1 LGNRKFEAWKYNAH
15 VAAKMPARAH
25 RKSPPQF
32 LALVVS
38 FWTVGI
44 VIILFLA
51 GWVIQRTIV
60 QHKPFFVAA
69 PLGGRFT
76 QLQAKSIDFVSGAVL
91 VPLFMAVAT
100 FCWFHVSR
108 TIAFDE
114 RDEAKQQPVSLQALV
129 DLATTDTGSY
139 NLFKLRTLATVRRPR
154 FSLFGVLVLLA
165 AISSTLLS
173 NVIAYEAYHSPRT
186 PRNVAMKLLNW
197 NWRLRRTDFEPNVH
211 LMNVLNR
218 LSYQNASTLLD
229 EDGAYTRPNLTEVS
243 IASLVSS
250 VVELED
256 VPAYRQTITCEPA
269 KMEEF
274 KLSKVVDS
282 IGDYLLLSVKVEDE
296 GKSLLRSS
304 PG

>member
-1 LGNRKFEAWKYNAH
+1 
-15 VAAKMPARAH
+15 MPARAH

-129 DLATTDTGSY
+129 DLATTETGSY
-139 NLFKLRTLATVRRPR
+139 NLFKLRTLATARRPR
-154 FSLFGVLVLLA
+154 FSWFGVLVLLA

>member
-1 LGNRKFEAWKYNAH
+1 
-15 VAAKMPARAH
+15 MPARAH

-44 VIILFLA
+44 VIIVFLA

-60 QHKPFFVAA
+60 QHKPFFTAA

-76 QLQAKSIDFVSGAVL
+76 QLQAKAIDFVFGAVL

-114 RDEAKQQPVSLQALV
+114 RDEATQPPVSLQALV

-173 NVIAYEAYHSPRT
+173 NVIAYEAYHSPLI
-186 PRNVAMKLLNW
+186 PRNVVMRLLNW
-197 NWRLRRTDFEPNVH
+197 NWLLGRSDFEPNVR

-274 KLSKVVDS
+274 KLSKVAHS
-282 IGDYLLLSVKVEDE
+282 IGDSLLLSVKVEDE
-296 GKSLLRSS
+296 GKSLLCSS
-304 PG
+304 LG

>member
-1 LGNRKFEAWKYNAH
+1 
-15 VAAKMPARAH
+15 MPARAH

-44 VIILFLA
+44 VIIAFLA

-60 QHKPFFVAA
+60 QHKPFFTAA

-76 QLQAKSIDFVSGAVL
+76 QLQAKAIDFVFGAVL

-114 RDEAKQQPVSLQALV
+114 RDEAKQPPVSLQALV
-129 DLATTDTGSY
+129 DLATTEAGSY
-139 NLFKLRTLATVRRPR
+139 NLFKLRTLATTRRPR

-173 NVIAYEAYHSPRT
+173 NVIAYEAYHSPLI
-186 PRNVAMKLLNW
+186 PRNVVMRLLNW
-197 NWRLRRTDFEPNVH
+197 NWLLGRSDFEPNVR

-296 GKSLLRSS
+296 GKSLLCSS
-304 PG
+304 LG

>member
-1 LGNRKFEAWKYNAH
+1 
-15 VAAKMPARAH
+15 MPARAH

-44 VIILFLA
+44 VIIVFLA

-60 QHKPFFVAA
+60 QHKPFFTAA

-76 QLQAKSIDFVSGAVL
+76 QLQAKAIDFVFGAVL

-114 RDEAKQQPVSLQALV
+114 RDEATQPPVSLQALV

-173 NVIAYEAYHSPRT
+173 NVIAYEAYHSPLI
-186 PRNVAMKLLNW
+186 PRNVVMRLLNW
-197 NWRLRRTDFEPNVH
+197 NWLLGRSDFEPNVR

-304 PG
+304 PGQISFLKIYKE

>member
-1 LGNRKFEAWKYNAH
+1 M
-15 VAAKMPARAH
+15 V
-25 RKSPPQF
+25 
-32 LALVVS
+32 
-38 FWTVGI
+38 
-44 VIILFLA
+44 
-51 GWVIQRTIV
+51 
-60 QHKPFFVAA
+60 
-69 PLGGRFT
+69 
-76 QLQAKSIDFVSGAVL
+76 

-114 RDEAKQQPVSLQALV
+114 RDEGKQQPVSLQALV
-129 DLATTDTGSY
+129 DLATTETGSY
-139 NLFKLRTLATVRRPR
+139 NVFKLRTLARARRPR

-173 NVIAYEAYHSPRT
+173 NVIAYEAYLSPPT
-186 PRNVAMKLLNW
+186 PRNVVMKLLNW
-197 NWRLRRTDFEPNVH
+197 NWLLRRSDFEPNVR
-211 LMNVLNR
+211 LMNVLNT

-243 IASLVSS
+243 IASLLSS

-274 KLSKVVDS
+274 NLSKVVGS
-282 IGDYLLLSVKVEDE
+282 VSDYMLLSIKAEDE
-296 GKSLLRSS
+296 GKSSLLSS

>member
-1 LGNRKFEAWKYNAH
+1 
-15 VAAKMPARAH
+15 MPARAH

-60 QHKPFFVAA
+60 QHKPFFAAA

-76 QLQAKSIDFVSGAVL
+76 QLQAKTIDFVSGAVL

-114 RDEAKQQPVSLQALV
+114 RDEAKQPPVSLQALV
-129 DLATTDTGSY
+129 DLATTETGSY
-139 NLFKLRTLATVRRPR
+139 NLFKLRTLATTRRPR

-173 NVIAYEAYHSPRT
+173 NVIAYEAYHSPLT
-186 PRNVAMKLLNW
+186 PRNVVMKLLNW
-197 NWRLRRTDFEPNVH
+197 NLNLRRSDFEPNVR

-274 KLSKVVDS
+274 KLSKAIDS

>member
-1 LGNRKFEAWKYNAH
+1 
-15 VAAKMPARAH
+15 MPARAH

-44 VIILFLA
+44 VIIVFLA

-60 QHKPFFVAA
+60 QHKPFFTAA

-76 QLQAKSIDFVSGAVL
+76 QLQAKAIDFVFGAVL

-129 DLATTDTGSY
+129 DLATTETGSY

-173 NVIAYEAYHSPRT
+173 NVIAYEAYHSPLI
-186 PRNVAMKLLNW
+186 PRNVVMRLLNW
-197 NWRLRRTDFEPNVH
+197 NWLLGRSDFEPNVR